1 MKLPDSVYRTRLE
14 RRDLLLAVMLFGGQ
28 THYAPADLKARAVGG
43 GFREVKSWNIADIL
57 GRASK
62 QVPPLALRVAA
73 GWEVTTDGIKHLAQ
87 LGVVDSSSATATVN
101 SQLRSHLAKI
111 KSEQIRS
118 FVEEAVSCSEQ
129 GLNRAA
135 VVFSWIG
142 ALSLIYEFVLKHK
155 LAEFNTAARAKN
167 AKWKDA
173 TTIDHFGLMD
183 EGEFLDLVASPIV
196 GVLGKNVKE
205 DLKNTGLKLRN
216 GCGHP
221 NSMKVGPAKTAA
233 HIEFL
238 IQNVYSAFV

>member
-1 MKLPDSVYRTRLE
+1 MKLPDSVYRTQLE
-14 RRDLLLAVMLFGGQ
+14 RRDLLLAAMLFGGQ
-28 THYAPADLKARAVGG
+28 THYASADVKTRAVNG
-43 GFREVKSWNIADIL
+43 GFREVKKWNISEIL

-62 QVPPLALRVAA
+62 QVPPLALRVSA

-101 SQLRSHLAKI
+101 SQLRGHLVQI
-111 KSEQIRS
+111 QSEQIRA
-118 FVEEAVSCSEQ
+118 FVEEAVSCSEH

-135 VVFSWIG
+135 VVLCWIG
-142 ALSLIYEFVLKHK
+142 ALSLIYEFVLKQK
-155 LAEFNTAARAKN
+155 LAQFNAAARAKN

-183 EGEFLDLVASPIV
+183 EGEFLDLIASPTV
-196 GVLGKNVKE
+196 GVIGKNVKE

-221 NSMKVGPAKTAA
+221 NSMKIGPAKTAA

-238 IQNVYSAFV
+238 IQNVYSVFA